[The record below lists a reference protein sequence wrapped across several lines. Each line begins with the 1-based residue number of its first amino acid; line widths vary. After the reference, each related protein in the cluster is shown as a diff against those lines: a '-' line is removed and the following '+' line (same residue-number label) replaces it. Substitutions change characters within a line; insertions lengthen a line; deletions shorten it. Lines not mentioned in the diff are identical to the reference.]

1 MTPFDGNTAN
11 SDKLNL
17 MLWSPAA
24 VLHTDHSVAQS
35 SCLCNIWRHA
45 GGQIH
50 KPWEKAVLFPYK
62 AAIHPLPCSS
72 PAPRPG
78 VGGYLQRA
86 PRPAWHSLLGAQLV
100 SRTAVHLG
108 SDGGKTDEL
117 RLRFE
122 THGRDLLFKLLCRVS
137 VAAADVTTLVLRRRR

>member
-1 MTPFDGNTAN
+1 MTPFDAN
-11 SDKLNL
+11 FDKLTL
-17 MLWSPAA
+17 VLWSVWTPAA
-24 VLHTDHSVAQS
+24 VLYTDHLVAQS

-72 PAPRPG
+72 PAPRLG

-86 PRPAWHSLLGAQLV
+86 PRPAWHSLLGARLV

-108 SDGGKTDEL
+108 SDGGKRVSFGYALRRTDEVFCL
-117 RLRFE
+117 NFCAE
-122 THGRDLLFKLLCRVS
+122 SST
-137 VAAADVTTLVLRRRR
+137 ADVTTLVLVR

>member
-1 MTPFDGNTAN
+1 MEPLT
-11 SDKLNL
+11 
-17 MLWSPAA
+17 PAA
-24 VLHTDHSVAQS
+24 VPYPDHLVAQS

-72 PAPRPG
+72 PAPRLG

-108 SDGGKTDEL
+108 PDGGRRTSFGSAL
-117 RLRFE
+117 R
-122 THGRDLLFKLLCRVS
+122 RDQLFCLNSCAVFITT
-137 VAAADVTTLVLRRRR
+137 ADVTRLVLPHCSRG

>member
-108 SDGGKTDEL
+108 SDGGEN
-117 RLRFE
+117 
-122 THGRDLLFKLLCRVS
+122 G
-137 VAAADVTTLVLRRRR
+137 